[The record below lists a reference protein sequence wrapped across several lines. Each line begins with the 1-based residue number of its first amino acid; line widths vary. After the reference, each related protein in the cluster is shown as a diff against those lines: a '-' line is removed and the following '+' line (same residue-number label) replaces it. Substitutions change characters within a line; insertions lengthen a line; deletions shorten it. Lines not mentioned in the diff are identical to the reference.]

1 MFNYARGNANSV
13 LESIE
18 DVAIPAAVR
27 GPIAIKE
34 HEGVTGQAGFYGNGK
49 AFVPPYAYTAD
60 PIDGLEE
67 KIRAGAGAR

>member
-1 MFNYARGNANSV
+1 V
-13 LESIE
+13 K
-18 DVAIPAAVR
+18 

-49 AFVPPYAYTAD
+49 AFVPPYAYAAEPT
-60 PIDGLEE
+60 DGLEE